1 MTNLTSVK
9 VEEHFA
15 ATPESVWKGWTEPG
29 LIMQWFGSDP
39 KGTVVMADLDVRP
52 GGNFEIT
59 FRDGD
64 GTEHTCFG
72 VYREVEPFS
81 QLGFTFTWKN
91 EPAVE
96 AFILVRIVENSGY
109 TSLSLEHHNPGSAA
123 LHNYEKGWKDTL
135 AKLQRVLETK

>member
-1 MTNLTSVK
+1 MTGSSSVK

-15 ATPESVWKGWTEPG
+15 VTPDAVWKAWTEPG
-29 LIMQWFGSDP
+29 LIMQWFGSDAN
-39 KGTVVMADLDVRP
+39 GTVLMADLDVQP
-52 GGNFEIT
+52 GGKFEVT

-96 AFILVRIVENSGY
+96 SFILVRFIEDSGY
-109 TSLSLEHHNPGSAA
+109 TLLSLEHQNPGSAA
-123 LHNYEKGWKDTL
+123 FHNYETGWKNTL
-135 AKLQRVLETK
+135 AKLRRVLEPT

>member
-1 MTNLTSVK
+1 MTSPNSVK

-15 ATPESVWKGWTEPG
+15 ATREAVWKGWTEPA

-39 KGTVVMADLDVRP
+39 NGMVVMADLEVRP

-72 VYREVEPFS
+72 VYRDVEPFS
-81 QLGFTFTWKN
+81 RLGFTFTWKN

-96 AFILVRIVENSGY
+96 AFILLRIVENSGY
-109 TSLSLEHHNPGSAA
+109 TLLSLEHQNPGSAA
-123 LHNYEKGWKDTL
+123 FHNYEKGWKNTL
-135 AKLQRVLETK
+135 EKLQRVLETK